1 ATDPD
6 AGVNGQ
12 VRYRL
17 VNHANLFRVNSNGT
31 ISTAVPLDREVRGQY
46 DLIVE
51 AEDGAVEDP
60 RRTTLTLSVT
70 VLDVDDN
77 SPVFSQLS
85 YTVNLPENS
94 PKKTA
99 KDADLDSNIT
109 FRIRTPEAKQLFDVN
124 PVTGELSVLQTL
136 DFETLAASDHTYTFM
151 VEAHSGGSMPPG
163 MATVTVKITDMNDY
177 SPVFSQA
184 LYRGMVAPNA
194 VKGTVVTTVQAED
207 LDPP

>member
-1 ATDPD
+1 MGAIYREILANNLLPSVRALKMGRGWGFSMTTTRNTQP
-6 AGVNGQ
+6 GQ
-12 VRYRL
+12 PRSGSVRGIS
-17 VNHANLFRVNSNGT
+17 RVNSNAT

-94 PKKTA
+94 PKKTVILQLTA

-151 VEAHSGGSMPPG
+151 VEAHSGGSMP
-163 MATVTVKITDMNDY
+163 
-177 SPVFSQA
+177 QA
-184 LYRGMVAPNA
+184 WPLS
-194 VKGTVVTTVQAED
+194 
-207 LDPP
+207 L